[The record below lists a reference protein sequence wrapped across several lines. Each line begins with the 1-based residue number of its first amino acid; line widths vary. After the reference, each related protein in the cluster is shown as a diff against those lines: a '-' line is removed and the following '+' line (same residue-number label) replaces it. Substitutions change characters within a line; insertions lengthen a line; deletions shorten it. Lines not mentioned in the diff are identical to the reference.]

1 MANRNDLVV
10 TAGLNIEAS
19 VSQITRDLEEVSKKI
34 PADALK
40 IKCSV
45 DTSNIK
51 AIQSQ
56 LRNLSKGLKLDVF
69 SDNNNNTGKNITNDV
84 VKAFNDAFGMVG
96 KMGETTKK
104 EFNAQTKQMLQD
116 FKDAWQQ
123 GLDTGNTTAY
133 YEALDKLGKR
143 INDFSKGDIK
153 LLKEAIKDIRR
164 EFSDG
169 SIVSIGDSLKKD
181 LDYLTGSDSLTR
193 KHLDALYGSGKY
205 TIGSGNAGYDTLM
218 QRDEEASTAI
228 LNAAKKIIAYQDKIR
243 SVGWGLDE
251 LQEVGLTTKEIEN
264 NIEDAVRQILG
275 LPELPRTDDYIDINV
290 DDDIEDVKELTSNV
304 NAYDAA
310 IKTAQKDTAN
320 FTYPDNIGFSKN
332 TEEILA
338 NAKKIIGDELAK
350 NADTANDKVSRI
362 KKAIEDAEG
371 GLQAFIVQVE
381 KENKSVETL
390 TYALNE
396 QGDAYVYLGKTIRE
410 ADNSTDFRSKDVATQ
425 WQIQAEK
432 LIQFANNA
440 DKAGLASTSL
450 KDDIKELFA
459 SLNKANPDMGGDTSS
474 MNAFLDKFDIAK
486 AKFQAFNS
494 IIRKDNSIDNF
505 NNKIKKLTADMTSYA
520 AVNERVTKSTKLMS
534 TGKTFAEEWS
544 RLVSQMAKGADLTD
558 RELKQLTTDM
568 AVFKKEAKGAGLEG
582 ASAFQKFANSFKLIS
597 TYISANQLINMAI
610 SKIRE
615 AVTELKEIDNIL
627 TEISKTSDRTAESLR
642 KLGEESFDVASTYG
656 RTASDYL
663 LGVQEMSRAGF
674 GELQSEQLAEL
685 SLKAQA
691 AGDMTADMANEYIIA
706 TNAAYALQGNEEK
719 LNKVLDSQNYITNH
733 NAVNMENLAQA
744 TKIAASQA
752 SASGVA
758 IDELTAA
765 VGTMVAVTQQGGDQ
779 AGRAFKGILM
789 NIQQVKA
796 SAADIGDGGEDIT
809 AESLS
814 KYEKASAALGV
825 ALKEVKNGTLQL
837 REPMEVLRD
846 LAEAVSKE
854 SEGSI
859 KVANLISAVGGKFRG
874 NQLIALLKNWETYEK
889 MLSEFNSD
897 KAVGSAMD
905 EAMKSANNW
914 AGSINKVKNS
924 WAELTSKFANSEN
937 MISILNSIN
946 DIIQSFTDS
955 ATSGALKILADRLSA
970 IFKMISSLSQKIGSI
985 PTLLTAITA
994 INSIRGKGAFGDK
1007 TIDSLG
1013 GAIKTLT
1020 GNLGNY
1026 SKALDLAKLKT
1037 VGLKVATVALE
1048 SAFTLGVTFVLSK
1061 AIESINNYIHAEER
1075 AAEEE
1080 AKFWQT
1086 IEDNVDK
1093 LAQEEQAIDS
1103 LISEYSDLS
1112 LNSESTLNA
1121 RKDLADLQGQII
1133 KDYGLEANAIDLVNG
1148 KYSEQIKALQDLKKE
1163 QAEAFIYKD
1172 ENIKAYNEAL
1182 DKLNHNNTK
1191 ADIEVFD
1198 VEKYEESLDKIYEY
1212 WKKIGLISDYEQYA
1226 HGDLAGGQNRFFIEG
1241 GESAKT
1247 YYQTLDAM
1255 AESYK
1260 RLAKES
1266 GSYNEEQYLAFKKQ
1280 ASAAKEYYENYNSF
1294 VELYEKNK
1302 DIAEFKLPKETQ
1314 KQFDELIDKAKE
1326 FYTELNGE
1334 GTPEQKFI
1342 ISEKL
1347 KDVKKELYDLVGGNA
1362 ELTQTVNTLFS
1373 SFDKGVQSV
1382 LDSVGDI
1389 GEAWLATLD
1398 DMQKGSLKNIST
1410 MVSALQD
1417 LSEGKGIAAN
1427 TFWSLI
1433 EFDTEGLLNGAQLVG
1448 DKFVVTQEKM
1458 IELKDKYI
1466 KKQIDG
1472 IKLWQIEIENN
1483 KKIYED
1489 NVKLYQLQLSRWK
1502 FSEKPLTNPVYRKE
1516 YEELNA
1522 LLEEAKQSAKEY
1534 GNVWER
1540 NNWLIEYLNQSL
1552 GDTIDKQKELE
1563 ARQKAV
1569 NKELTALNK
1578 ELDNY
1583 VKAHEAVIDGVI
1595 KQLEAEGDELE
1606 AQKQTLKDEL
1616 DILNEQK
1623 DTLEDTIKNYE
1634 SVNKLV
1640 QNTVQKEIDTLKEQ
1654 KQAIE
1659 DTYNARIDALKA
1671 ENEERSD
1678 ALEYAEKLA
1687 NLENAKKN
1695 KRRVYDET
1703 RGWRYESVK
1712 EDVSKAKNDLA
1723 DFKTQQAIK
1732 KLEKERDQETDAI
1745 DQIVKK
1751 KEKYVK
1757 SWDELLDSIQSEE
1770 DELLAAEILGADWR
1784 EKITNG
1790 DTELMEKFRQ
1800 EYQKHNTAL
1809 QTLTKTEIKLKEE
1822 EIKAKDAEIDA
1833 NKKRVESWKNYKN
1846 EVSTAV
1852 TEIKNANEEYQ
1863 KQIGTIELD
1872 ETSSLETRQKAFET
1886 FKDKVTGYVDEIA
1899 KKQAELETIQNLQD
1913 GLGGEINYDVHVA
1926 GVEELK
1932 KAAAAGAVLAATA
1945 GMTSYGTSAAYAGIG
1960 AAMSIANNTV
1970 GRMSDDIVGA
1980 VQDIMNRLGFAS
1992 GGVADYTGLAM
2003 LHGRKNAPEVIFN
2016 ASDSAKLYQL
2026 VHGTPNLMADMI
2038 DKATKLSQF
2047 NMAKVGSTTNTS
2059 SVNIDSINVY
2069 ANNPAELSRGLDKEL
2084 DRYFQTKLTQNY
2096 TSRS

>member
-69 SDNNNNTGKNITNDV
+69 SDNSNNTGKNITNDV
-84 VKAFNDAFGMVG
+84 VKAFNDAFGMIG

-153 LLKEAIKDIRR
+153 LLKEAIIDIRR

-169 SIVSIGDSLKKD
+169 SIVSIGDSLKRD

-228 LNAAKKIIAYQDKIR
+228 LNAAKKIIEYQDKIR

-396 QGDAYVYLGKTIRE
+396 QGDAYIYLGKTIRE

-534 TGKTFAEEWS
+534 TGTTFAEEWS

-582 ASAFQKFANSFKLIS
+582 AGAFQKFANSFKLIS

-846 LAEAVSKE
+846 LSEAVSKE

-914 AGSINKVKNS
+914 AGSINKVRNS
-924 WAELTSKFANSEN
+924 WAELTAKFTDSDN
-937 MISILNSIN
+937 MISVLNSIN
-946 DIIQSFTDS
+946 AIIQSITDS
-955 ATSGALKILADRLSA
+955 AASGALRTLSDV
-970 IFKMISSLSQKIGSI
+970 FSGLTKGVSSLIEKLGAL
-985 PTLLTAITA
+985 PTLLTTITT
-994 INSIRGKGAFGDK
+994 IKSIKGKGVFGDK
-1007 TIDSLG
+1007 TIDSLSG
-1013 GAIKTLT
+1013 GVKTLT
-1020 GNLGNY
+1020 KSFTDY
-1026 SKALDLAKLKT
+1026 IKVLDVAKLKT
-1037 VGLKVATVALE
+1037 IGLKVATVALE
-1048 SAFTLGVTFVLSK
+1048 AAFTMGITYVVSK
-1061 AIESINNYIHAEER
+1061 AVESIQNFVHAEEI
-1075 AAEEE
+1075 AEEE
-1080 AKFWQT
+1080 ARKFRQT
-1086 IEDNVDK
+1086 TVDNLNSYKDETAENQNLLSSYIDLVSTTSDLESEKEKLLDIQNQLNKSIGNQTEEVDLLNKSLSENMRLTTQQRLENAKKIVSENQGVYESVLEGEQGSYVAMQTYGDKSVAKAVGEIERATGMRISGT
-1093 LAQEEQAIDS
+1093 LANQSKQLEEMLELYSSINDYNKTYYNDLVKGKQAIDAQ
-1103 LISEYSDLS
+1103 LE
-1112 LNSESTLNA
+1112 EWKT
-1121 RKDLADLQGQII
+1121 I
-1133 KDYGLEANAIDLVNG
+1133 KETV
-1148 KYSEQIKALQDLKKE
+1148 
-1163 QAEAFIYKD
+1163 
-1172 ENIKAYNEAL
+1172 
-1182 DKLNHNNTK
+1182 
-1191 ADIEVFD
+1191 
-1198 VEKYEESLDKIYEY
+1198 
-1212 WKKIGLISDYEQYA
+1212 
-1226 HGDLAGGQNRFFIEG
+1226 
-1241 GESAKT
+1241 ESAQKT
-1247 YYQTLDAM
+1247 I
-1255 AESYK
+1255 
-1260 RLAKES
+1260 KELTVS
-1266 GSYNEEQYLAFKKQ
+1266 PQIQK
-1280 ASAAKEYYENYNSF
+1280 SF
-1294 VELYEKNK
+1294 
-1302 DIAEFKLPKETQ
+1302 D
-1314 KQFDELIDKAKE
+1314 DLIDQAQN
-1326 FYTELNGE
+1326 FYKELNGSE
-1334 GTPEQKFI
+1334 TVEEKYI
-1342 ISEKL
+1342 VAEKL
-1347 KDVKKELYDLVGGNA
+1347 KSVKEQLYDLVSGNA

-1373 SFDKGVQSV
+1373 SFDKGTQSV

-1595 KQLEAEGDELE
+1595 KKLEAEGDELE
-1606 AQKQTLKDEL
+1606 AQKQTLEDEL

-1723 DFKTQQAIK
+1723 DFETQQAIK

-1745 DQIVKK
+1745 DEIVKK

-1872 ETSSLETRQKAFET
+1872 ETSSLETRQRAFET

>member
-1 MANRNDLVV
+1 
-10 TAGLNIEAS
+10 
-19 VSQITRDLEEVSKKI
+19 
-34 PADALK
+34 
-40 IKCSV
+40 
-45 DTSNIK
+45 
-51 AIQSQ
+51 
-56 LRNLSKGLKLDVF
+56 
-69 SDNNNNTGKNITNDV
+69 
-84 VKAFNDAFGMVG
+84 
-96 KMGETTKK
+96 
-104 EFNAQTKQMLQD
+104 ML
-116 FKDAWQQ
+116 
-123 GLDTGNTTAY
+123 
-133 YEALDKLGKR
+133 
-143 INDFSKGDIK
+143 
-153 LLKEAIKDIRR
+153 
-164 EFSDG
+164 
-169 SIVSIGDSLKKD
+169 
-181 LDYLTGSDSLTR
+181 
-193 KHLDALYGSGKY
+193 
-205 TIGSGNAGYDTLM
+205 
-218 QRDEEASTAI
+218 
-228 LNAAKKIIAYQDKIR
+228 
-243 SVGWGLDE
+243 
-251 LQEVGLTTKEIEN
+251 
-264 NIEDAVRQILG
+264 
-275 LPELPRTDDYIDINV
+275 
-290 DDDIEDVKELTSNV
+290 
-304 NAYDAA
+304 
-310 IKTAQKDTAN
+310 
-320 FTYPDNIGFSKN
+320 
-332 TEEILA
+332 
-338 NAKKIIGDELAK
+338 
-350 NADTANDKVSRI
+350 
-362 KKAIEDAEG
+362 
-371 GLQAFIVQVE
+371 
-381 KENKSVETL
+381 
-390 TYALNE
+390 
-396 QGDAYVYLGKTIRE
+396 
-410 ADNSTDFRSKDVATQ
+410 FRS
-425 WQIQAEK
+425 
-432 LIQFANNA
+432 
-440 DKAGLASTSL
+440 
-450 KDDIKELFA
+450 
-459 SLNKANPDMGGDTSS
+459 
-474 MNAFLDKFDIAK
+474 
-486 AKFQAFNS
+486 
-494 IIRKDNSIDNF
+494 
-505 NNKIKKLTADMTSYA
+505 
-520 AVNERVTKSTKLMS
+520 
-534 TGKTFAEEWS
+534 
-544 RLVSQMAKGADLTD
+544 
-558 RELKQLTTDM
+558 
-568 AVFKKEAKGAGLEG
+568 
-582 ASAFQKFANSFKLIS
+582 
-597 TYISANQLINMAI
+597 
-610 SKIRE
+610 
-615 AVTELKEIDNIL
+615 
-627 TEISKTSDRTAESLR
+627 
-642 KLGEESFDVASTYG
+642 
-656 RTASDYL
+656 
-663 LGVQEMSRAGF
+663 
-674 GELQSEQLAEL
+674 
-685 SLKAQA
+685 
-691 AGDMTADMANEYIIA
+691 
-706 TNAAYALQGNEEK
+706 
-719 LNKVLDSQNYITNH
+719 
-733 NAVNMENLAQA
+733 
-744 TKIAASQA
+744 
-752 SASGVA
+752 
-758 IDELTAA
+758 
-765 VGTMVAVTQQGGDQ
+765 
-779 AGRAFKGILM
+779 
-789 NIQQVKA
+789 
-796 SAADIGDGGEDIT
+796 
-809 AESLS
+809 
-814 KYEKASAALGV
+814 
-825 ALKEVKNGTLQL
+825 
-837 REPMEVLRD
+837 
-846 LAEAVSKE
+846 
-854 SEGSI
+854 
-859 KVANLISAVGGKFRG
+859 
-874 NQLIALLKNWETYEK
+874 
-889 MLSEFNSD
+889 
-897 KAVGSAMD
+897 
-905 EAMKSANNW
+905 
-914 AGSINKVKNS
+914 
-924 WAELTSKFANSEN
+924 
-937 MISILNSIN
+937 
-946 DIIQSFTDS
+946 
-955 ATSGALKILADRLSA
+955 
-970 IFKMISSLSQKIGSI
+970 
-985 PTLLTAITA
+985 
-994 INSIRGKGAFGDK
+994 
-1007 TIDSLG
+1007 
-1013 GAIKTLT
+1013 
-1020 GNLGNY
+1020 
-1026 SKALDLAKLKT
+1026 
-1037 VGLKVATVALE
+1037 
-1048 SAFTLGVTFVLSK
+1048 
-1061 AIESINNYIHAEER
+1061 
-1075 AAEEE
+1075 
-1080 AKFWQT
+1080 
-1086 IEDNVDK
+1086 
-1093 LAQEEQAIDS
+1093 
-1103 LISEYSDLS
+1103 
-1112 LNSESTLNA
+1112 
-1121 RKDLADLQGQII
+1121 
-1133 KDYGLEANAIDLVNG
+1133 
-1148 KYSEQIKALQDLKKE
+1148 
-1163 QAEAFIYKD
+1163 
-1172 ENIKAYNEAL
+1172 
-1182 DKLNHNNTK
+1182 
-1191 ADIEVFD
+1191 
-1198 VEKYEESLDKIYEY
+1198 YEY

-1241 GESAKT
+1241 GENAKT

-1260 RLAKES
+1260 RLATES

-1314 KQFDELIDKAKE
+1314 KQFDELVDKAKE

-1466 KKQIDG
+1466 QKQIDG
-1472 IKLWQIEIENN
+1472 IKLWQIEIESN

-1489 NVKLYQLQLSRWK
+1489 NVKLYELQLSRWK
-1502 FSEKPLTNPVYRKE
+1502 FSEKPLNNPVYRKE

-1522 LLEEAKQSAKEY
+1522 QLEEAKKSAKEY
-1534 GNVWER
+1534 GNIWER

-1552 GDTIDKQKELE
+1552 GNTIDKQKELE
-1563 ARQKAV
+1563 AQQKAV

-1595 KQLEAEGDELE
+1595 KKLEAEGDELE
-1606 AQKQTLKDEL
+1606 AQKQTLEDEL

-1723 DFKTQQAIK
+1723 DFETQQAIK

-1745 DQIVKK
+1745 DEIVKK

-1822 EIKAKDAEIDA
+1822 EIKAKEAEIDA

-1863 KQIGTIELD
+1863 KQIGKIELD

-1899 KKQAELETIQNLQD
+1899 KKEAELETIQNLQD

-1932 KAAAAGAVLAATA
+1932 KAAAAGAVLAASA
-1945 GMTSYGTSAAYAGIG
+1945 GMTSFGTGAAYAGIG

-1970 GRMSDDIVGA
+1970 GQMSNDIVNA
-1980 VQDIMNRLGFAS
+1980 VNDIMNRLGFAS